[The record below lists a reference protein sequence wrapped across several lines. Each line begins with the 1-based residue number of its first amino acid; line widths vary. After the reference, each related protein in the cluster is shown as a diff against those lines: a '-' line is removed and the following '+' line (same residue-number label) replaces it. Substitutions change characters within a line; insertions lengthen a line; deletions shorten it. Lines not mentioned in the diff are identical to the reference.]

1 MSSAVKKLGDPISV
15 MTFGQADAGD
25 LDPTSRTGLVGGKL
39 LGGEA
44 SLAAENAARQGANI
58 QSQAQMQALDAIRQA
73 GAQATETL
81 SPLAGQAMTARD
93 QQAALLGLGGDSQA
107 AFNAVLESPQFQAQ
121 QAAANR
127 ALERRASAYGN
138 LVSGSTLSGLREQ
151 TARLAG
157 DAIQQ
162 QLGQLGQFAQP
173 AITALGQTA
182 GIQQGI
188 GQSAAQALTGAA
200 QAQAQG
206 LAGQA
211 AARGAYQQGLMN
223 LGGQLGAAYL
233 MCDERIKENI
243 KYMGKVRGYNWY
255 SFNYEGSNVT
265 ALGPMAQEVELINPS
280 AVSDFNGV
288 KVVNMRA
295 L

>member
-1 MSSAVKKLGDPISV
+1 
-15 MTFGQADAGD
+15 
-25 LDPTSRTGLVGGKL
+25 
-39 LGGEA
+39 
-44 SLAAENAARQGANI
+44 
-58 QSQAQMQALDAIRQA
+58 MQALDAIKTA

-93 QQAALLGLGGDSQA
+93 AQAALLGLGGDSQA
-107 AFNAVLESPQFQAQ
+107 AFDAVLQSPQFQAQ

-127 ALERRASAYGN
+127 ALERKASAYGN
-138 LVSGSTLSGLREQ
+138 LVSGSTLSGLTELN
-151 TARLAG
+151 ARLAG

-182 GIQQGI
+182 GIQQGV

-211 AARGAYQQGLMN
+211 AAKGAYQQGLMN

-233 MCDERIKENI
+233 ACDERVKTNI
-243 KYMGKVRGYNWY
+243 KLMGKVKGYNWY
-255 SFNYEGSNVT
+255 SFNYEGSDVT
-265 ALGPMAQEVELINPS
+265 CLGPMAQEVELINPD
-280 AVSDFNGV
+280 AVSQINGV
-288 KVVNMRA
+288 KVINMRA